1 MSLVIRKAQDTDKDF
16 LINAIIETEKSGS
29 EMISYCAIFSISES
43 DLRKLLADILDEAV
57 EGQELCISNFLIAE
71 VDGEPAATISA
82 WIEKES
88 GVASS
93 ILKSNILM
101 YFLGADVIRAAMPAL
116 TLMNEVSFNREEGA
130 LQIECVYTLEKYR
143 GMGLA
148 GSIIE
153 EHIRISQEAGSD
165 LEKVQVIL
173 LENNAAARRAY
184 EKAGFRYV
192 SARQCANNAILSI
205 LPCNTKIL
213 MENIIK

>member
-1 MSLVIRKAQDTDKDF
+1 MSIVIRKAQDTDKDF

-29 EMISYCAIFSISES
+29 EMISYCRIFSISES
-43 DLRKLLADILDEAV
+43 DLRKLLGDILDEEV
-57 EGQELCISNFLIAE
+57 EGQELCISHFLIAE
-71 VDGEPAATISA
+71 VDGEPAATVSA

-88 GVASS
+88 GIASS

-101 YFLGADVIRAAMPAL
+101 YFLDAEVIRAAMPAL

-153 EHIRISQEAGSD
+153 EHIRVSRDAGSD
-165 LEKVQVIL
+165 LKKVQVIL
-173 LENNAAARRAY
+173 LENNAPAKRAY
-184 EKAGFRYV
+184 EKLGFEYIA
-192 SARQCANNAILSI
+192 ARKCSDDAILNI
-205 LPCNTKIL
+205 LPCNAKIL
-213 MENIIK
+213 MEKIIK

>member
-1 MSLVIRKAQDTDKDF
+1 MSIVIRKAQDRDKDF

-29 EMISYCAIFSISES
+29 EMISYCGIFSISES
-43 DLRKLLADILDEAV
+43 DLRKLLGDILDEAV
-57 EGQELCISNFLIAE
+57 EGQELCISHFLIAE
-71 VDGEPAATISA
+71 VDGEPAAAVSA

-88 GVASS
+88 GIASS

-101 YFLGADVIRAAMPAL
+101 YFLDAEVIRAAMPAL

-148 GSIIE
+148 GRIIE

-173 LENNAAARRAY
+173 LENNAAAKRAY
-184 EKAGFRYV
+184 EKVGFGFV
-192 SARQCANNAILSI
+192 AARKCSDNAILSI
-205 LPCNTKIL
+205 LPCNAKIL
-213 MENIIK
+213 MEKIIK